1 MPFGILWV
9 AHKIMTVVKKREL
22 LMKTKTIKINSLLL
36 NLDNS
41 RFPETPES
49 QREAIIQMV
58 NIQGDRIVSLAR
70 DIIENGLDPSENIIV
85 HKGSDG
91 KSVVMEGNRRLTTLK
106 LLNQPDLI
114 PANNTTNK
122 IKKIL
127 QTNPDIPDSLSC
139 VVFGDESEFE
149 HWINL
154 KHTGANNGAGRV
166 NWTGQEVDRHKAKHG
181 NTSYGNQLL
190 TFINK
195 EAAIPDSIKTNTQKL
210 YITNINRLLDD
221 PSVRE
226 LLSLSAVSGE
236 LYCYQSKESFISDM
250 NKVLTCMLEVD
261 EKGKVQF
268 TVNRIKA
275 KRDRAVF
282 LSQLDIAGPSAR
294 LDKPWKVTEPNP
306 FKTAKG
312 VIAQAGG
319 VTVEEPKTTESSEAS
334 PKDGGANDSK
344 KTETKYDGDSNQ
356 VEPSKDKVKKSAN
369 AYPNRNM
376 LIPANVVLTIL
387 DKKCNGV
394 FKELKNKLKYDEQPH
409 SIAVMFRVFLELSLI
424 NYLTQKG
431 ITLDGRKSGLHDK
444 VVAVSNALKGEGKI
458 SGAQCTAIQV
468 TSSNISKG
476 SGELQNYLHNSHLF
490 PDKVSINTNW
500 DNLESLFVGIWS

>member
-1 MPFGILWV
+1 M
-9 AHKIMTVVKKREL
+9 KVKV
-22 LMKTKTIKINSLLL
+22 IKINSLLL

-70 DIIENGLDPSENIIV
+70 DIIDNGLDPSENIIV
-85 HKGSDG
+85 YKGSDG

-114 PANNTTNK
+114 PTNSTINK

-127 QTNPDIPDSLSC
+127 QTNPDVPNSLNC
-139 VVFGDESEFE
+139 VVFNDEIEFE

-166 NWTGQEVDRHKAKHG
+166 QWTGQEVDRHKAKHG

-190 TFINK
+190 TFIAK
-195 EAAIPDSIKTNTQKL
+195 EAAIPSSIKTNTQKL

-221 PSVRE
+221 PDVRKS
-226 LLSLSAVSGE
+226 LSLTPVSGE
-236 LYCYQSKESFISDM
+236 LYCYQSKDYFISDM
-250 NKVLTCMLEVD
+250 NKILTCMLEVD

-268 TVNRIKA
+268 TVNRIKI
-275 KRDRAVF
+275 KSDRAVF
-282 LSQLDIAGPSAR
+282 LSQLDITEPSDK
-294 LDKPWKVTEPNP
+294 LDKPWKITEPNLC
-306 FKTAKG
+306 KTNTNVQTGNSNAEQPVATETSEVSSKG
-312 VIAQAGG
+312 QEVDNEKNIDTGAGG
-319 VTVEEPKTTESSEAS
+319 S
-334 PKDGGANDSK
+334 
-344 KTETKYDGDSNQ
+344 SNQ
-356 VEPSKDKVKKSAN
+356 TEPSKGKAKNSAN
-369 AYPNRNM
+369 ANPNRNM
-376 LIPANVVLTIL
+376 LIPASVTLSIP

-424 NYLTQKG
+424 NYLMLNN
-431 ITLDGRKSGLHDK
+431 ITLDGRKNGLHDK
-444 VVAVSNALKGEGKI
+444 VVAVSNGLKVDKKI
-458 SGAQCTAIQV
+458 TGPQCTAIQV
-468 TSSNISKG
+468 VSSNISKS

>member
-1 MPFGILWV
+1 
-9 AHKIMTVVKKREL
+9 
-22 LMKTKTIKINSLLL
+22 MKAKAIKINSLLL
-36 NLDNS
+36 DLDNS

-85 HKGSDG
+85 YKGSDG

-122 IKKIL
+122 IKRIL
-127 QTNPDIPDSLSC
+127 QTNPYIPNSLNC
-139 VVFGDESEFE
+139 VVFNDETEFE

-166 NWTGQEVDRHKAKHG
+166 QWTGQEVDRHKAKHG

-190 TFINK
+190 TFIAK
-195 EAAIPDSIKTNTQKL
+195 EVAIPSSIKTNTQKL

-221 PSVRE
+221 PDVRKT
-226 LLSLSAVSGE
+226 LSLTPVSGE
-236 LYCYQSKESFISDM
+236 LYCYQSKDSFISDM
-250 NKVLTCMLEVD
+250 NKILTCMLEVD

-268 TVNRIKA
+268 TVNRIKI
-275 KRDRAVF
+275 KGDRAVF
-282 LSQLDIAGPSAR
+282 LSQLDITEPSER
-294 LDKPWKVTEPNP
+294 LDKPWKITEPNL
-306 FKTAKG
+306 FKAAKG
-312 VIAQAGG
+312 AGAQSGNSNA
-319 VTVEEPKTTESSEAS
+319 EQPATTEQGGAPPKGEEAS
-334 PKDGGANDSK
+334 GGKNTD
-344 KTETKYDGDSNQ
+344 TEATGDSNQ
-356 VEPSKDKVKKSAN
+356 VGPNKGKAKKSAN
-369 AYPNRNM
+369 ANPNRNM
-376 LIPANVVLTIL
+376 LIPANVTLTIP

-394 FKELKNKLKYDEQPH
+394 FKELKNKLKHDEQPH

-424 NYLTQKG
+424 NYLTQKN
-431 ITLDGRKSGLHDK
+431 ITLDGRKNGLHDK
-444 VVAVSNALKGEGKI
+444 IVAVSNALKLDGKI
-458 SGAQCTAIQV
+458 TGAQCTAIQV
-468 TSSNISKG
+468 VSSNISKS

>member
-1 MPFGILWV
+1 
-9 AHKIMTVVKKREL
+9 
-22 LMKTKTIKINSLLL
+22 MKAKTIKINSLLL
-36 NLDNS
+36 DLDNS

-58 NIQGDRIVSLAR
+58 SMQGDRIVSLAK

-85 HKGSDG
+85 YKGSDG
-91 KSVVMEGNRRLTTLK
+91 KSIVMEGNRRLTTLK

-114 PANNTTNK
+114 PTNNTTNK

-139 VVFGDESEFE
+139 VVFSDESEFE

-166 NWTGQEVDRHKAKHG
+166 QWTGQEVDRHKAKHG

-190 TFINK
+190 TFIAK
-195 EAAIPDSIKTNTQKL
+195 EAAIPSSIKTNTQKL

-221 PSVRE
+221 PSVRK
-226 LLSLSAVSGE
+226 LLSLSPVSGE
-236 LYCYQSKESFISDM
+236 LYCYQSKEGFTSDM

-268 TVNRIKA
+268 TVNRIKV
-275 KRDRAVF
+275 KGDRAIF
-282 LSQLDIAGPSAR
+282 LSQLDITESSVK
-294 LDKPWKVTEPNP
+294 LDKPWKVTEPNS
-306 FKTAKG
+306 FKAATGAS
-312 VIAQAGG
+312 AQAEGA
-319 VTVEEPKTTESSEAS
+319 TTEEPKAAESSES
-334 PKDGGANDSK
+334 PSESEGANDSE
-344 KTETKYDGDSNQ
+344 KTETKDDGDSNQ
-356 VEPSKDKVKKSAN
+356 AESSKGKTKKSAN
-369 AYPNRNM
+369 ANPDRNM
-376 LIPANVVLTIL
+376 LIPANVVLTIP

-424 NYLTQKG
+424 NHLTQKG

-444 VVAVSNALKGEGKI
+444 VVAVSSALKGGR
-458 SGAQCTAIQV
+458 
-468 TSSNISKG
+468 
-476 SGELQNYLHNSHLF
+476 
-490 PDKVSINTNW
+490 
-500 DNLESLFVGIWS
+500 